1 MMHTLARRMRAVV
14 ASASPAPTPSRVRHL
29 VRHFLATPSRGH
41 GHDHVEDD
49 AAEVRVTFV
58 LKDKTERVIV
68 GLEGQNLLRLAQQH
82 DIELEGACEGVC
94 ACSTC
99 HLILEDDAYDE
110 VEDLAPLTEDEED
123 MLDLAFQ
130 LTPTSRL
137 GCQIVLTPAMEGLKV
152 ELPAATRNFYVDGH
166 VPQPH

>member
-1 MMHTLARRMRAVV
+1 MRAVV

-82 DIELEGACEGVC
+82 AHVGGGGG
-94 ACSTC
+94 
-99 HLILEDDAYDE
+99 DAGGG
-110 VEDLAPLTEDEED
+110 
-123 MLDLAFQ
+123 
-130 LTPTSRL
+130 RL
-137 GCQIVLTPAMEGLKV
+137 
-152 ELPAATRNFYVDGH
+152 
-166 VPQPH
+166 QPDVVSK